1 MKIIKLISLNRKYK
15 PCKKK
20 MYYVKVG
27 SFIYYIRR
35 FTCTEGEQI
44 FSHEKE
50 SFQSFEDRSSSPNQT
65 GS

>member
-1 MKIIKLISLNRKYK
+1 
-15 PCKKK
+15 

-27 SFIYYIRR
+27 SVIYYIRR

-65 GS
+65 RS